1 MDDNGR
7 WRAIRVR
14 AIRVELRSTEVD
26 PNGSNDL
33 SNLLSGS
40 NVRSVP
46 FDDDSSGDGLR
57 PAIRSVPIDE
67 PKLLSVRIPD
77 ELQSA
82 TMVPTGT
89 YVQILR
95 HRNRLIPDRRRC
107 KNLGSCYVV
116 ISHAVRPL
124 VVGRRVPPE
133 TAQNGIR
140 KAPVVSL
147 LKNDI
152 PLLVCVDREGEGPQM
167 SRN

>member
-1 MDDNGR
+1 MDDNWR

-33 SNLLSGS
+33 SNLLFGS

-57 PAIRSVPIDE
+57 PAIHSVSIDE

-82 TMVPTGT
+82 PMVPTPC
-89 YVQILR
+89 VRIVR
-95 HRNRLIPDRRRC
+95 HRNASQTLGGTQYLGATQSEHPVSLCTHRNLNRRRPSLIC
-107 KNLGSCYVV
+107 VC
-116 ISHAVRPL
+116 
-124 VVGRRVPPE
+124 VGRLVR
-133 TAQNGIR
+133 THTHFQTT
-140 KAPVVSL
+140 
-147 LKNDI
+147 ND
-152 PLLVCVDREGEGPQM
+152 GF
-167 SRN
+167 

>member
-14 AIRVELRSTEVD
+14 DIRVQLRSTEVD

-33 SNLLSGS
+33 SNLLFGS

-57 PAIRSVPIDE
+57 PAIHSVPIDE

-82 TMVPTGT
+82 PMVPTGF
-89 YVQILR
+89 YVQIVK
-95 HRNRLIPDRRRC
+95 HRNASQTLR
-107 KNLGSCYVV
+107 G
-116 ISHAVRPL
+116 
-124 VVGRRVPPE
+124 
-133 TAQNGIR
+133 T
-140 KAPVVSL
+140 
-147 LKNDI
+147 
-152 PLLVCVDREGEGPQM
+152 
-167 SRN
+167 